1 MIRSPNDTVE
11 AAVADGVCTITLS
24 RPQSLNA
31 IDGDMATALH
41 AVTEAAAADAAIRCV
56 LVRGAG
62 DHFMAGGDIAAFRA
76 WLAEIPEGE
85 DRRTRFEA
93 FVHRVHPTIRA
104 IRSMPKPAI
113 AAVHGAVA
121 GFGMSLMSAC
131 DLAVASE
138 SAFFTLA
145 YCHIGVS
152 PDGSSTYTL
161 PRTVGLKRSFEMAYL
176 GERFGAEEAKEMGL
190 VNRVVPEAG
199 FDTAVDGLA
208 RCLAAGPTRAYAN
221 AKALLN
227 ASARRSLDDQ
237 LDAEAAA
244 FADCAAGGDFA
255 EGIAAFLDKRT
266 PSFAGR

>member
-11 AAVADGVCTITLS
+11 TATADGVCTITLS
-24 RPQSLNA
+24 RPGSLNA
-31 IDGDMATALH
+31 IDGDMADALD
-41 AVTEAAAADAAIRCV
+41 AVTGAAAADAEIRCV
-56 LVRGAG
+56 VVRGAG
-62 DHFMAGGDIAAFRA
+62 EHFMAGGDIAAFRA
-76 WLAEIPEGE
+76 RLAEIPDAE
-85 DRRTRFEA
+85 DRRAHFEA
-93 FVHRVHPTIRA
+93 FVHRVHPTVRA
-104 IRSMPKPAI
+104 IRTMPKPAI

-161 PRTVGLKRSFEMAYL
+161 PRIVGLKRAFEMAYL
-176 GERFGAEEAKEMGL
+176 GERFGAEEAKAMGL
-190 VNRVVPEAG
+190 VNRVVAEDA
-199 FDTAVDGLA
+199 FDGAVDGLA

-221 AKALLN
+221 AKALLQ
-227 ASARRSLDDQ
+227 ASTHRSLEDQ
-237 LDAEAAA
+237 LAAEAAA
-244 FADCAAGGDFA
+244 FADCAAGEDFA

-266 PSFAGR
+266 PRFTGR

>member
-1 MIRSPNDTVE
+1 MIRSPNDSVH
-11 AAVADGVCTITLS
+11 AAVTDGVCTIVLA
-24 RPQSLNA
+24 RPKSLNA
-31 IDGDMATALH
+31 IDGDMADALH
-41 AVTEAAAADAAIRCV
+41 VVTEAAAADEEVRCV
-56 LVRGAG
+56 TIRGAG
-62 DHFMAGGDIAAFRA
+62 DHFMAGGDIAVFRS
-76 WLAEIPEGE
+76 WLAEIPDPEE
-85 DRRTRFEA
+85 RRSRFEA
-93 FVHRVHPTIRA
+93 FVHRVHPSIQALRE
-104 IRSMPKPAI
+104 MPKPVL

-138 SAFFTLA
+138 NAFFTLA

-176 GERFGAEEAKEMGL
+176 GERFGAEEARAMGL

-199 FDTAVDGLA
+199 FDTEVDALA

-227 ASARRSLDDQ
+227 ASGRRSLEDQ
-237 LDAEAAA
+237 LAAEAAA
-244 FADCAAGGDFA
+244 FADCAAGEDFE

-266 PSFAGR
+266 PAFTGR

>member
-1 MIRSPNDTVE
+1 MIRSPNDTVD
-11 AAVADGVCTITLS
+11 AALADGVCTITLA

-31 IDGDMATALH
+31 IDGDMATALQ
-41 AVTEAAAADAAIRCV
+41 AVTEAAAGDGAIRCV
-56 LVRGAG
+56 VIRGAG

-76 WLAEIPEGE
+76 WLDEIPDGE
-85 DRRTRFEA
+85 DRRAHFES
-93 FVHRVHPTIRA
+93 FVHRVHPTVRA
-104 IRSMPKPAI
+104 IRGMPKPVI

-131 DLAVASE
+131 DLAVASD

-161 PRTVGLKRSFEMAYL
+161 PRTVGLKRAFEMAYL
-176 GERFGAEEAKEMGL
+176 GERFGAEEAKAMGL
-190 VNRVVPEAG
+190 VNRVVADAE
-199 FDTAVDGLA
+199 FDAAVDGLA
-208 RCLAAGPTRAYAN
+208 QCLAAGPTRAYAN

-227 ASARRSLDDQ
+227 ASSGRSLEDQ
-237 LDAEAAA
+237 LSAEAAA
-244 FADCAAGGDFA
+244 FADCAAGEDFA
-255 EGIAAFLDKRT
+255 EGIAAFVEKRT

>member
-1 MIRSPNDTVE
+1 MIRSPNETVD
-11 AAVADGVCTITLS
+11 AAVAEGVCTITLS

-31 IDGDMATALH
+31 IDGDMAAAL
-41 AVTEAAAADAAIRCV
+41 EALTGAAADDEAVRCV
-56 LVRGAG
+56 VIRGAG

-76 WLAEIPEGE
+76 RLAEISDSE
-85 DRRTRFEA
+85 DRRTHFEA
-93 FVHRVHPTIRA
+93 FVHRVHPTVQA
-104 IRSMPKPAI
+104 IRRMPKPVI

-131 DLAVASE
+131 DLAVASDN
-138 SAFFTLA
+138 AFFTLA

-161 PRTVGLKRSFEMAYL
+161 PRTVGLKRAFEMAYL
-176 GERFGAEEAKEMGL
+176 GERFGAEEAKAMGL
-190 VNRVVPEAG
+190 VNRVVPESEFEA
-199 FDTAVDGLA
+199 AVDGLA

-227 ASARRSLDDQ
+227 ASSGRSLDDQ
-237 LDAEAAA
+237 LAAEAAA
-244 FADCAAGGDFA
+244 FADCAAGEDFA

>member
-1 MIRSPNDTVE
+1 MIRSPNDTVD
-11 AAVADGVCTITLS
+11 AATAEGVCTITLS

-31 IDGDMATALH
+31 IDGDMATALQ
-41 AVTEAAAADAAIRCV
+41 AVTEAAAAEAAVRCV
-56 LVRGAG
+56 VIRGAG
-62 DHFMAGGDIAAFRA
+62 DHFMAGGDIAAFGAR
-76 WLAEIPEGE
+76 LAEIPGSD
-85 DRRTRFEA
+85 DRRAHFEA
-93 FVHRVHPTIRA
+93 FVHRVHPSVHA
-104 IRSMPKPAI
+104 IRGMPKPVI

-138 SAFFTLA
+138 TAFFTLA

-161 PRTVGLKRSFEMAYL
+161 PRIVGLKRSFEMAYL
-176 GERFGAEEAKEMGL
+176 GERFGAEEAKAMGL
-190 VNRVVPEAG
+190 VNRVVAEG
-199 FDTAVDGLA
+199 EFETATAGLA

-227 ASARRSLDDQ
+227 ASFRRSLDDQ
-237 LDAEAAA
+237 LAAEAAA
-244 FADCAAGGDFA
+244 FADCAAGEDFA
-255 EGIAAFLDKRT
+255 EGISAFLDKRT